1 MKKYSIEFS
10 KEAKK
15 DLIDIYS
22 YIKYNLQDDN
32 NTNNFIENLKSE
44 INDLKEYPTSHPIV
58 DYDLIR
64 RLKIRKIIVN
74 DYIVFYIVDDDKD
87 KVQIVRIMYGKQNW
101 LELI

>member
-44 INDLKEYPTSHPIV
+44 INDLKEYPTSHPII
-58 DYDLIR
+58 DYGLIR